1 MTVQMTED
9 EPSDG
14 KLTPALYL
22 WYKVGAHCML
32 GTMWNGFSVSHWM
45 VEKPPNVK
53 YKGSELERV
62 EELYRVN

>member
-32 GTMWNGFSVSHWM
+32 GTM
-45 VEKPPNVK
+45 
-53 YKGSELERV
+53 
-62 EELYRVN
+62 